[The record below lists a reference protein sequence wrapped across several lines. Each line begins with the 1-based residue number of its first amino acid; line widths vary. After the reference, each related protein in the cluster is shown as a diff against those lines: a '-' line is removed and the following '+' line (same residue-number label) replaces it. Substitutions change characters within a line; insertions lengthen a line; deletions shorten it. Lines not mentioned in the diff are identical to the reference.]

1 MGENLIR
8 TDGRSAGQLRP
19 VRIVR
24 GIQAF
29 AEGSAMISQGRTKV
43 LCTVS
48 VEDRVPFFLRGRRQ
62 GWITAEYAM
71 LPRATPE
78 RTPREQSRGR
88 PSGRSMEIQRLIG
101 RSLRSVTD
109 MTRLGERTL
118 TVDCDVLQADG
129 GTRMASITGAYVA
142 LMDAMETLALT
153 GPSSP
158 MLSAV
163 AGLSAGIRGKD
174 LLLDMCY
181 EEDSS
186 ASVDFNVVMTD
197 SDRII
202 EVQGTGEAR
211 PFSRDEMDSIL
222 DSVSQGLKQ
231 LFEAQREAL
240 ESRAKTTAGAL
251 L

>member
-1 MGENLIR
+1 M
-8 TDGRSAGQLRP
+8 
-19 VRIVR
+19 RITK

-29 AEGSAMISQGRTKV
+29 AEGSAMISQGLTKV

-48 VEDRVPFFLRGRRQ
+48 VEDRVPFFLRGKGQ

-78 RTPREQSRGR
+78 RSPREQSRGR

-101 RSLRSVTD
+101 RSLRSVAD
-109 MTRLGERTL
+109 MEKLGERTL

-142 LMDAMETLALT
+142 LMDAMQTLGLT
-153 GPSSP
+153 GRANPI
-158 MLSAV
+158 MSAV
-163 AGLSAGIRGKD
+163 AGLSAGIRGGD
-174 LLLDMCY
+174 VLLDMCY
-181 EEDSS
+181 EEDSA
-186 ASVDFNVVMTD
+186 ASVDFNIVMTD
-197 SDRII
+197 SGQLI

-222 DSVSQGLKQ
+222 DTVSVGLRQ
-231 LFEAQREAL
+231 LFDAQKEAVGAPVKASATAL
-240 ESRAKTTAGAL
+240 P
-251 L
+251 

>member
-1 MGENLIR
+1 
-8 TDGRSAGQLRP
+8 
-19 VRIVR
+19 VRITK

-29 AEGSAMISQGRTKV
+29 AEGSAMISQGLTKV

-48 VEDRVPFFLRGRRQ
+48 VEDRVPFFLRGKGQ

-78 RTPREQSRGR
+78 RSPREQSRGR

-101 RSLRSVTD
+101 RSLRSVVD
-109 MTRLGERTL
+109 MQRLGERTL

-142 LMDAMETLALT
+142 LMDAMQTLGLT
-153 GPSSP
+153 GRSNPI
-158 MLSAV
+158 MSAV
-163 AGLSAGIRGKD
+163 AGLSAGIRGGD
-174 LLLDMCY
+174 VLLDMCY
-181 EEDSS
+181 EEDSA
-186 ASVDFNVVMTD
+186 ASVDFNIVMTD
-197 SDRII
+197 SGQLI

-222 DSVSQGLKQ
+222 DTVSVGLRQ
-231 LFEAQREAL
+231 LFDAQKEAVGAPVKAPAAAL
-240 ESRAKTTAGAL
+240 P
-251 L
+251 

>member
-1 MGENLIR
+1 M
-8 TDGRSAGQLRP
+8 
-19 VRIVR
+19 RITK

-29 AEGSAMISQGRTKV
+29 AEGSAMISQGLTKV

-48 VEDRVPFFLRGRRQ
+48 VEDRVPFFLRGKGQ

-78 RTPREQSRGR
+78 RSPREQSRGR

-101 RSLRSVTD
+101 RSLRSVAD
-109 MTRLGERTL
+109 MEKLGERTL

-142 LMDAMETLALT
+142 LMDAMQTLGLT
-153 GPSSP
+153 GRSNPI
-158 MLSAV
+158 MSAV
-163 AGLSAGIRGKD
+163 AGLSAGIRGGD
-174 LLLDMCY
+174 VLLDMCY
-181 EEDSS
+181 EEDSA
-186 ASVDFNVVMTD
+186 ASVDFNIVMTD
-197 SDRII
+197 SGQLI

-222 DSVSQGLKQ
+222 DTVSVGLRQ
-231 LFEAQREAL
+231 LFDAQKEAV
-240 ESRAKTTAGAL
+240 GAPVKASAAVL
-251 L
+251 P